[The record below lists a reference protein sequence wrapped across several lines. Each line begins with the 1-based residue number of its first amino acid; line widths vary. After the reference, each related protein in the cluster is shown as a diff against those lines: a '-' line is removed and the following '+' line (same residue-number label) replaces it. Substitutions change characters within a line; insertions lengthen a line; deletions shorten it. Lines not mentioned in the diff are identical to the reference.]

1 MTFSARVQSG
11 GDSAS
16 NIQRMIL
23 ISQAFAAKFDLW
35 KGNGIGSYNFVATG
49 VDELYYPHNL
59 FIETILETGLI
70 GLIILL
76 LSLKIV
82 FPQKSHFL
90 LICFIYF
97 FINSMFSGDI
107 SGNNYLF
114 TFIAI
119 CIFYRNNSRI
129 NNSNNIL
136 IHSGSEHKSY
146 CI

>member
-82 FPQKSHFL
+82 FPQKSYFL

-136 IHSGSEHKSY
+136 IHNGSEHKSY